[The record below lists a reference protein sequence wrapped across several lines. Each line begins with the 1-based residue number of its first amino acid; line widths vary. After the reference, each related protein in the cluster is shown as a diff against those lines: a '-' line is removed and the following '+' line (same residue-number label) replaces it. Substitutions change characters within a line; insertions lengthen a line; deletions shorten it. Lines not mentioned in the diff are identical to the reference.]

1 MFPPPGYVGGTQLCN
16 SCAMDID
23 RRQRIFGLALPIIG
37 GMVSQNLLNIVDTAM
52 VGFLGDAALAAVGL
66 GGFVVFMCQA
76 LILGISTGVQT
87 SAARRKGEGRVDRA
101 AAILNTAL
109 VLVLLVAPLMSLV
122 LIQLAEPVYPY
133 LNSDPAV
140 IERGVPYVEW
150 RLGAIVFVG
159 MNFAFRGYW
168 NALDLSRIYMTTL
181 IFMHASNIVLN
192 YVLIFGNFGAP
203 ALGVTGAGMASAI
216 SMAIGTAIY
225 VFLGSRHILKSRF
238 LRGLATRSETISLIR
253 ISVPAGL
260 QQLFFA
266 AGLTAMFWI
275 IGRIGTPEL
284 AAANVLVT
292 VLLFAILPGLGMGLA
307 CATLVG
313 QALGKRDPENAYQ
326 WAFDVAKVTVVLL
339 SILGLPMWLVPD
351 LVSSIFIHE
360 DSTRALARW
369 PMRIM
374 GLTMP
379 IEAVGFAFMHGLLGA
394 GDARRVMRIS
404 IGTQW
409 LLFLPLAFLIGPF
422 LGYGLLGV
430 WVWQGVTRALQAWLF
445 LTMWRGRKWQQIEV

>member
-1 MFPPPGYVGGTQLCN
+1 
-16 SCAMDID
+16 MDSA
-23 RRQRIFGLALPIIG
+23 RRNRIFGLALPIIG

-87 SAARRKGEGRVDRA
+87 SAARRKGEGKPERA
-101 AAILNTAL
+101 ASILNSALIL
-109 VLVLLVAPLMSLV
+109 VLIVAPLFSVV
-122 LIQLAEPVYPY
+122 LIQLAEPVFPY
-133 LNSDPAV
+133 LNSDAAV
-140 IERGVPYVEW
+140 IERGVPYIEW

-168 NALDLSRIYMTTL
+168 NALDLSRLYMTTL
-181 IFMHASNIVLN
+181 IIMHACNIVLN

-216 SMAIGTAIY
+216 SMGIGTMIY
-225 VFLGSRHILKSRF
+225 IYLGLKHVRKDGF
-238 LRGLATRSETISLIR
+238 LRRMATRAETLSLIR
-253 ISVPAGL
+253 ISVPSGL

-266 AGLTAMFWI
+266 AGLVAMFWI

-284 AAANVLVT
+284 AAANVLIT
-292 VLLFAILPGLGMGLA
+292 VLLFAILPGLGLGLA

-313 QALGKRDPENAYQ
+313 QALGKRQPDDAYQ
-326 WAFDVAKVTVVLL
+326 WAWDVAKVTVVLL
-339 SILGLPMWLVPD
+339 TVLGLPMWLVPD
-351 LVSSIFIHE
+351 FVSSIFIHE
-360 DSTRALARW
+360 ASTRDLARW

-379 IEAVGFAFMHGLLGA
+379 IEAVGFAFMHGMLGA
-394 GDARRVMRIS
+394 GDARRVMLIS

-409 LLFLPLAFLIGPF
+409 LLFLPLAFLIGPV
-422 LGYGLLGV
+422 LGYGLIAV
-430 WVWQGVTRALQAWLF
+430 WIWQGVTRAFQAWLF
-445 LTMWRGRKWQQIEV
+445 FATWRGRKWQRIEV

>member
-1 MFPPPGYVGGTQLCN
+1 
-16 SCAMDID
+16 MDVE

-52 VGFLGDAALAAVGL
+52 VGFLGDPALAAVGL
-66 GGFVVFMCQA
+66 GGFIVFMCQA
-76 LILGISTGVQT
+76 LILGISTGVQA
-87 SAARRKGEGRVDRA
+87 SAARRRGEGREDRA
-101 AAILNTAL
+101 AAILNSALLL
-109 VLVLLVAPLMSLV
+109 VLVVAPIMSLV
-122 LIQLAEPVYPY
+122 LIQLAEPAYPY
-133 LNSDPAV
+133 LNTDPAV

-150 RLGAIVFVG
+150 RLAAIVFVG

-181 IFMHASNIVLN
+181 IVMHASNIVLN
-192 YVLIFGNFGAP
+192 YALIFGNFGAP
-203 ALGVTGAGMASAI
+203 RLEVTGAGMASAI
-216 SMAIGTAIY
+216 SMVIGTAIY
-225 VFLGSRHILKSRF
+225 IFLGFRHVARGHF
-238 LRGLATRSETISLIR
+238 LRCLATRRETVALVRVSI
-253 ISVPAGL
+253 PAGL

-266 AGLTAMFWI
+266 AGLVAMFWI
-275 IGRIGTPEL
+275 IGRVSTPSL

-313 QALGKRDPENAYQ
+313 QALGKRDVDDAYQ
-326 WAFDVAKVTVVLL
+326 WSFDVAKLTVVLL
-339 SILGLPMWLVPD
+339 TVLGLPMWLVPD

-360 DSTRALARW
+360 ESTRELARW

-379 IEAVGFAFMHGLLGA
+379 IEAIGFAFMHGLLGA
-394 GDARRVMRIS
+394 GDARRVMSIS
-404 IGTQW
+404 VGTQW
-409 LLFLPLAFLIGPF
+409 LLFLPLAYVIGPI

-430 WVWQGVTRALQAWLF
+430 WLWQGVTRIVQSWLF
-445 LTMWRGRKWQQIEV
+445 LTMWRGRKWQQIEL

>member
-1 MFPPPGYVGGTQLCN
+1 
-16 SCAMDID
+16 MDPT
-23 RRQRIFGLALPIIG
+23 RRNRIFGLALPIIG

-87 SAARRKGEGRVDRA
+87 SAARRKGEGNAERA
-101 AAILNTAL
+101 AAILNAALLL
-109 VLVLLVAPLMSLV
+109 VLVVAPIFSLV
-122 LIQLAEPVYPY
+122 LMHLAGPVYPF

-140 IERGVPYVEW
+140 IERGVPYIEW

-168 NALDLSRIYMTTL
+168 NALDLSRLYMTTL
-181 IFMHASNIVLN
+181 IIMHACNIFLN

-203 ALGVTGAGMASAI
+203 AFGVTGAGMASAI
-216 SMAIGTAIY
+216 SMGIGTVVY
-225 VFLGSRHILKSRF
+225 FYLGWKHVRKDGFLHCM
-238 LRGLATRSETISLIR
+238 ATRAETTSLIK
-253 ISVPAGL
+253 ISIPSGL

-266 AGLTAMFWI
+266 AGLVAMFWI

-292 VLLFAILPGLGMGLA
+292 VLLFAILPGLGLGLA

-313 QALGKRDPENAYQ
+313 QALGKREPDDAYQ
-326 WAFDVAKVTVVLL
+326 WAFDVAKVTVLLLTVL
-339 SILGLPMWLVPD
+339 GFPMWLAPD

-360 DSTRALARW
+360 ESTRELARW

-374 GLTMP
+374 GITMP
-379 IEAVGFAFMHGLLGA
+379 IEAIGFAFMHGMLGA
-394 GDARRVMRIS
+394 GDAKRVMQIS

-409 LLFLPLAFLIGPF
+409 LLFLPLAFVLGPF
-422 LGYGLLGV
+422 LGYGLIAV
-430 WVWQGVTRALQAWLF
+430 WLWQGVTRALQSWLF
-445 LTMWRGRKWQQIEV
+445 LTMWRGRKWQHIEV

>member
-1 MFPPPGYVGGTQLCN
+1 
-16 SCAMDID
+16 MDPT
-23 RRQRIFGLALPIIG
+23 RRNRIFGLALPIIG

-76 LILGISTGVQT
+76 LILGISTGVQS
-87 SAARRKGEGRVDRA
+87 SAARRKGEGNPERA
-101 AAILNTAL
+101 AAILNAALLL
-109 VLVLLVAPLMSLV
+109 VLVVAPIFSLI
-122 LIQLAEPVYPY
+122 LIQLAEPVFPF

-140 IERGVPYVEW
+140 IERGVPYIEW

-159 MNFAFRGYW
+159 VNFAFRGYW
-168 NALDLSRIYMTTL
+168 NALDLSRLYMTTL
-181 IFMHASNIVLN
+181 IIMHASNIVLN
-192 YVLIFGNFGAP
+192 YILIFGNFGAP

-216 SMAIGTAIY
+216 SMGIGTFVY
-225 VFLGSRHILKSRF
+225 FYLGWKHIRKDGF
-238 LRGLATRSETISLIR
+238 LRCMATRAETVSLIR
-253 ISVPAGL
+253 ISIPSGL

-266 AGLTAMFWI
+266 AGLVAMFWI
-275 IGRIGTPEL
+275 IGRIGTSSL

-292 VLLFAILPGLGMGLA
+292 VLLFAILPGLGLGLA

-313 QALGKRDPENAYQ
+313 QALGKRKPEDAYQ
-326 WAFDVAKVTVVLL
+326 WAFDVAKVTVILL
-339 SILGLPMWLVPD
+339 TILGLPMWLIPD

-360 DSTRALARW
+360 EATRDLARW

-379 IEAVGFAFMHGLLGA
+379 IEAIGFAFMHGMLGA
-394 GDARRVMRIS
+394 GDARRVVQVS

-409 LLFLPLAFLIGPF
+409 LLFLPLAFVLGPF
-422 LGYGLLGV
+422 LGYGLIAV
-430 WVWQGVTRALQAWLF
+430 WLWQGITRALQSWLF
-445 LTMWRGRKWQQIEV
+445 FTMWRSRKWQHIEV